1 MLDRAAFAVPFA
13 RPLVPPPG
21 EWLPFLEESYETRWF
36 TNGGP
41 VGERLER
48 ELEGRVGSQDRA
60 AVLVSS
66 ATAGLTAA
74 LLALGV
80 EGAVAVPAFTFPA
93 TAHAV
98 RLAGCRPVL
107 CDVDPDTWELTPSA
121 ARAAVRDHGCRAIM
135 HVRPFGFCRDVSR
148 IESVAR
154 ELGVPLV
161 IDSAAAFGGTTDD
174 GVAVGGAGDAE
185 VFSFH
190 ATKVF
195 AVGEGGAVMA
205 APPLA
210 ERIRKV
216 INFSL
221 SGTDVAGPGLN
232 GKLSDLSAAVGRAM
246 LRRLDEHVAVRR
258 AAVERLARA
267 VTGAATLPAKP
278 GRPPWQGLP
287 VLTSDR
293 AARDAA
299 LTRLR
304 GESIEARVYYAPG
317 LHRTTAFA
325 RFAAAPLPATDA
337 ICDRILCLPVHSDLD
352 GPMLDHVA
360 DAVARALGTVGT
372 PRVLVG

>member
-1 MLDRAAFAVPFA
+1 MRDRAAFAVPFA
-13 RPLVPPPG
+13 RPLVPPPA
-21 EWLPFLEESYETRWF
+21 EWLPFLEASYATRWF

-48 ELEGRVGSQDRA
+48 ELEHRSATTDRD

-107 CDVDPDTWELTPSA
+107 CDADPATWELTPAA
-121 ARAAVRDHGCRAIM
+121 ARAAVRDHGCRAIL
-135 HVRPFGFCRDVSR
+135 HVRPFGFCRDLSA
-148 IESVAR
+148 IEDVAR
-154 ELGVPLV
+154 EHGVPLV
-161 IDSAAAFGGTTDD
+161 VDSAAAFGGTTD
-174 GVAVGGAGDAE
+174 GVPVGGAGDAE

-195 AVGEGGAVMA
+195 AIGEGGAVLARPELA
-205 APPLA
+205 A
-210 ERIRKV
+210 RIRRT

-232 GKLSDLSAAVGRAM
+232 GKLSDMAAAVGLAM
-246 LRRLDEHVAVRR
+246 LRRLDEHIAVRR
-258 AAVERLARA
+258 AAVERLAKA
-267 VTGAATLPAKP
+267 VTGGASLPATP

-287 VLTSDR
+287 VLAPDR

-299 LTRLR
+299 VAALQAD
-304 GESIEARVYYAPG
+304 GIEARVYYAPG

-325 RFAAAPLPATDA
+325 RFAPTPLPATDA
-337 ICDRILCLPVHSDLD
+337 ICDRILCLPVHSDLE
-352 GPMLDHVA
+352 GAALDRVTA
-360 DAVARALGTVGT
+360 AVAHAFGTVAT
-372 PRVLVG
+372 PHALVG

>member
-1 MLDRAAFAVPFA
+1 MRDRAAFAVPFA
-13 RPLVPPPG
+13 RPLVPAPA
-21 EWLPFLEESYETRWF
+21 EWLPFLEESYATRWF

-48 ELEGRVGSQDRA
+48 ELEDRVGAPDRE
-60 AVLVSS
+60 AVLVAS

-74 LLALGV
+74 LLALGI

-107 CDVDPDTWELTPSA
+107 CDVDPTTWELTPA
-121 ARAAVRDHGCRAIM
+121 AAHAAIRDHGCEAIL
-135 HVRPFGFCRDVSR
+135 HVRPFGFCRDLSR
-148 IESVAR
+148 IERTAS

-161 IDSAAAFGGTTDD
+161 VDSAAAFGGTTDD
-174 GVAVGGAGDAE
+174 GVPVGGAGDAE

-195 AVGEGGAVMA
+195 AVGEGGAVLTRPDLA
-205 APPLA
+205 A
-210 ERIRKV
+210 RIRNV

-221 SGTDVAGPGLN
+221 SGTDVTGPGLN
-232 GKLSDLSAAVGRAM
+232 GKLSDLAAAVGLAM

-258 AAVERLARA
+258 TAAERLAKA
-267 VTGAATLPAKP
+267 VTGAAKLPATP

-287 VLTSDR
+287 VL
-293 AARDAA
+293 ARDPATRDAIVAA
-299 LTRLR
+299 LR

-325 RFAAAPLPATDA
+325 PDTPGPLPATDE
-337 ICDRILCLPVHSDLD
+337 ICDRILCLPVHSDLE
-352 GPMLDHVA
+352 GPALDRLT
-360 DAVARALGTVGT
+360 DAVAHAFGTEAA